1 MNDTDQR
8 LSADDIEALLPW
20 YAAGTLDAQEAD
32 QVKAALAADAELSR
46 RLDLVREEMNEAIVL
61 NESLGVP
68 SSRVMEKLFAD
79 IDRER
84 RVVRDPAT
92 PGGFGG
98 WLADLLTPR
107 VFAFGAGAA
116 MLLIAL
122 EAGVIAKLAT
132 QDRVTPPSF
141 EPTSARGS
149 ATRGFEIGAFA
160 LVRFSPQA
168 TMAEVTRFLDSRDAA
183 IVDGPRPGGP
193 GSLYRVRI
201 ARNYVPREELE
212 RLVRDFQSGSNL
224 IAMAV
229 PTE

>member
-1 MNDTDQR
+1 MNDTNQR
-8 LSADDIEALLPW
+8 LSEDDVEALLPW
-20 YAAGTLDAQEAD
+20 YAAGTLDTQEAD
-32 QVKAALAADAELSR
+32 QVKAALATDAELSR

-68 SSRVMEKLFAD
+68 SARVMEKLFAA

-84 RVVRDPAT
+84 RAVRDPAQ
-92 PGGFGG
+92 GGFGS

-107 VFAFGAGAA
+107 AFAFGAGAA

-132 QDRVTPPSF
+132 QDRATF
-141 EPTSARGS
+141 QPTSVPG
-149 ATRGFEIGAFA
+149 TRGFEIGAFA

-168 TMAEVTRFLDSRDAA
+168 TMADVTRFLDSRDAA

-201 ARNYVPREELE
+201 ARNYVRREELE
-212 RLVRDFQSGSNL
+212 RLVKDFQSGSNNV
-224 IAMAV
+224 IAVAM